1 MINLDLRWEKHV
13 DIFKEMVQNTDV
25 LVEPFRPGVM
35 ERTYFSKY
43 SHSLKYYSNYYAHS
57 RIART
62 TGLGL
67 GPDELSFNEKLIYAR
82 LTGYGQHGDASYE
95 KSAGHDINYAAL
107 SGVLSMCKSPNSK
120 PEPPVNLLADFA
132 GGSMMCVQGILL
144 ALIERANSGKGQVID
159 AAMIDGTAYIA
170 SFLWKMVN
178 MEQMHNDL
186 VRTGTNLLDGGA
198 PFYRCYECRDSK
210 FIAVGCLEKNFF
222 EIFASHLSSHREAE
236 EMGLTSDGL
245 LEMYKDTSRWKQL
258 ELALESVFRNGATRD
273 EWSEIFDGT
282 DACVTPVLSIRE
294 AEQHKHMKAR
304 NNFFH
309 EDEASAEHLMPS
321 PAPKLSRTPAR
332 LVHDEY
338 VTLFH
343 FSPPSLTTTNNNTKQ
358 QHQTTTDRT
367 LIFSVVLACL
377 GPRLPK

>member
-82 LTGYGQHGDASYE
+82 LTGYGQHGDVSYE
-95 KSAGHDINYAAL
+95 KSAGHDINCAAL

-159 AAMIDGTAYIA
+159 AAMIDGTAC
-170 SFLWKMVN
+170 FVPV
-178 MEQMHNDL
+178 E
-186 VRTGTNLLDGGA
+186 DGKYGA
-198 PFYRCYECRDSK
+198 DAQRSRSYRNE
-210 FIAVGCLEKNFF
+210 
-222 EIFASHLSSHREAE
+222 SS
-236 EMGLTSDGL
+236 
-245 LEMYKDTSRWKQL
+245 
-258 ELALESVFRNGATRD
+258 
-273 EWSEIFDGT
+273 
-282 DACVTPVLSIRE
+282 
-294 AEQHKHMKAR
+294 
-304 NNFFH
+304 
-309 EDEASAEHLMPS
+309 
-321 PAPKLSRTPAR
+321 
-332 LVHDEY
+332 
-338 VTLFH
+338 
-343 FSPPSLTTTNNNTKQ
+343 
-358 QHQTTTDRT
+358 
-367 LIFSVVLACL
+367 
-377 GPRLPK
+377 

>member
-1 MINLDLRWEKHV
+1 MINLDLRRAKHV
-13 DIFKEMVQNTDV
+13 DIFKEMVQHTDV
-25 LVEPFRPGVM
+25 LVEPFRPGKM
-35 ERTYFSKY
+35 ER
-43 SHSLKYYSNYYAHS
+43 
-57 RIART
+57 
-62 TGLGL
+62 LGL
-67 GPDELSFNEKLIYAR
+67 GPDDLSFNVKLIYAR

-222 EIFASHLSSHREAE
+222 EIFASHLTSHQEAE

-258 ELALESVFRNGATRD
+258 ELVLESVFRNGATRD
-273 EWSEIFDGT
+273 EWSAIFDGT

-304 NNFFH
+304 HNFFH
-309 EDEASAEHLMPS
+309 EDEACSEHLMPS

-338 VTLFH
+338 VTLLH
-343 FSPPSLTTTNNNTKQ
+343 FSPPSLTTPNNNTKQ
-358 QHQTTTDRT
+358 QQIGH
-367 LIFSVVLACL
+367 
-377 GPRLPK
+377 

>member
-1 MINLDLRWEKHV
+1 M
-13 DIFKEMVQNTDV
+13 QNTDV

-95 KSAGHDINYAAL
+95 KSAGHDINGHAAL

-186 VRTGTNLLDGGA
+186 VRNRTNLLDGGA

-210 FIAVGCLEKNFF
+210 FIAVGCLEKNFLKSLRR
-222 EIFASHLSSHREAE
+222 ICHRTGRLRR
-236 EMGLTSDGL
+236 MGLTSDGL

-338 VTLFH
+338 VTLLH
-343 FSPPSLTTTNNNTKQ
+343 FSPPSLTTHTTTQ

-377 GPRLPK
+377 GPRLPKLHQNYYHPCFRL